1 MLFNPAKK
9 LDFMPSFPIDDK
21 EISLVEK
28 TTLLG
33 LVIRSDLS
41 WSSNTE
47 YIVKRCNSKLWILR
61 RLKRM
66 GATKEDLLDAYI
78 KQERSILEY
87 AVPVW
92 HSSIT
97 GVQRLDLERIQKSAF
112 HIILGELYV
121 SYSSA
126 LKQLSMVTLNARRI
140 KLCKKFVKKSVKNE
154 KFTKW
159 FKINSKINFTRLK
172 QPKYCEVF
180 SRTARYKK
188 SPISYLTRLLNG
200 I

>member
-9 LDFMPSFPIDDK
+9 MNFMPSFPVDGK
-21 EISLVEK
+21 EINLVEK

-47 YIVKRCNSKLWILR
+47 YVVGRCNSKLWILR
-61 RLKRM
+61 RLKKM
-66 GATKEDLLDAYI
+66 GATQVDLLDVYV
-78 KQERSILEY
+78 KQVRSILEY

-97 GVQRLDLERIQKSAF
+97 GEQRLDLERIQKSGF

-121 SYSSA
+121 SYSTA
-126 LKQLSMVTLNARRI
+126 LKLLSMETLNTRRT
-140 KLCKKFVKKSVKNE
+140 KLCKKFVRKSVKND
-154 KFTKW
+154 KFSKW
-159 FKINSKINFTRLK
+159 FKINNKFTFTRQK
-172 QPKYCEVF
+172 QSKYCEVF
-180 SRTARYKK
+180 SRTVLSA
-188 SPISYLTRLLNG
+188 T
-200 I
+200 